1 MFKLSSYGLSVKSSF
16 ISLSVVASIVL
27 FSGCAKEQ
35 LILKTYNP
43 PKKQE
48 QVKKMIENSES
59 SIGFINL
66 QVVEDLSYI
75 CEVIGKDSD
84 SRTMANGLISNLK
97 KFINQT
103 NFISLNQIE
112 DSAAV
117 SLDMQI
123 MGLNFV
129 ETKNS
134 RSLDVTVNFVI
145 RKDGLEFY
153 SEPYTYNDIRKSRA
167 GLQGIA
173 SKNEMF
179 NDGSEYL
186 AKKLIK
192 DISPVKSRKL
202 VELKDL
208 PDELKYTI
216 KYAKGKN
223 FKGAIKAM
231 EKYKGEKELEYYFN
245 LGVYYEGYGSQIDN
259 MAMFS
264 KAQENYEKAMA
275 MGGSED
281 ETIVKGKLKFD
292 NFYEVIK
299 KVAEQ
304 QAANL
309 KQTGAGEYE
318 LLD

>member
-1 MFKLSSYGLSVKSSF
+1 MFKVKKSL
-16 ISLSVVASIVL
+16 ISLSVIAGIVL

-59 SIGFINL
+59 STGFINL
-66 QVVEDLSYI
+66 QIVEDIDYI
-75 CEVIGKDSD
+75 CEVIGGNKDS
-84 SRTMANGLISNLK
+84 RNMANGLISNLK
-97 KFINQT
+97 RFINQT
-103 NFISLNQIE
+103 NFISLNQTQ
-112 DSAAV
+112 DDAAV

-123 MGLNFV
+123 LSLNFL

-134 RSLDVTVNFVI
+134 RELHTKVNFVV
-145 RKDGLEFY
+145 RKSGVEFY
-153 SEPYTYNDIRKSRA
+153 SEPYSYESIRKSRA

-173 SKNEMF
+173 SKSEMF
-179 NDGSEYL
+179 NDASEYL

-192 DISPVKSRKL
+192 DISPVSTRKI

-208 PDELKYTI
+208 PDELQYTI

-231 EKYKGEKELEYYFN
+231 EKYKGEKNFEYYFD

-259 MAMFS
+259 LAMFA

-281 ETIVKGKLKFD
+281 DTIVKGKMKFD
-292 NFYEVIK
+292 NFYEIIK
-299 KVAEQ
+299 KVAQQ

-309 KQTGAGEYE
+309 KQTSSGEYE

>member
-1 MFKLSSYGLSVKSSF
+1 MFKVKNSL
-16 ISLSVVASIVL
+16 ISLSVIASIVL

-48 QVKKMIENSES
+48 QVKKMIENSDS
-59 SIGFINL
+59 STGFINL
-66 QVVEDLSYI
+66 QIVEDVDYI
-75 CEVIGKDSD
+75 CEVIGG
-84 SRTMANGLISNLK
+84 SRESKNMANGLISNLK
-97 KFINQT
+97 RFINQT
-103 NFISLNQIE
+103 NFISLNQTE
-112 DSAAV
+112 DDAAI

-123 MGLNFV
+123 LSLNFV

-134 RSLDVTVNFVI
+134 RELHAKVNFVI
-145 RKDGLEFY
+145 RKNGTEFY
-153 SEPYTYNDIRKSRA
+153 SEPYSYDSLRKSRA

-173 SKNEMF
+173 SKDEMF
-179 NDGSEYL
+179 NDASEYL

-192 DISPVKSRKL
+192 DISPVGTRKI

-208 PDELKYTI
+208 PDALQYTI

-231 EKYKGEKELEYYFN
+231 EKYKGEKNLEYYFN
-245 LGVYYEGYGSQIDN
+245 LGVYYEGYATQIDN
-259 MAMFS
+259 MAMFA

-281 ETIVKGKLKFD
+281 ETIVKGKMKFD
-292 NFYEVIK
+292 NFYEIIK

-309 KQTGAGEYE
+309 KQTSAGEYE

>member
-1 MFKLSSYGLSVKSSF
+1 MFKNSL
-16 ISLSVVASIVL
+16 ISLSIVASLAL
-27 FSGCAKEQ
+27 FSGCAKDQ

-48 QVKKMIENSES
+48 QVKKMIENSDS
-59 SIGFINL
+59 TIGFINL
-66 QVVEDLSYI
+66 QVFEDVDYI
-75 CEVIGKDSD
+75 CESIGKDSN
-84 SRTMANGLISNLK
+84 SRSMANGLISNVK
-97 KFINQT
+97 RFINQT
-103 NFISLNQIE
+103 NFISLNQVE
-112 DSAAV
+112 DVASV
-117 SLDMQI
+117 SLDMKI
-123 MGLNFV
+123 TSLRFS

-134 RSLDVTVNFVI
+134 RELHTTVNFVI
-145 RKDGLEFY
+145 RKNGAEFY
-153 SEPYTYNDIRKSRA
+153 SEPYTYDTLRKSRA

-173 SKNEMF
+173 SKDEILNEA
-179 NDGSEYL
+179 SEYL

-192 DISPVKSRKL
+192 DISPVKTRKL

-208 PDELKYTI
+208 PDELAYTI

-231 EKYKGEKELEYYFN
+231 EKYQGEKTLEYYFN

-259 MAMFS
+259 MAMFA
-264 KAQENYEKAMA
+264 KAEENYEKAMS

-281 ETIVKGKLKFD
+281 ETIVKGKMKFD

-299 KVAEQ
+299 KVAQ
-304 QAANL
+304 QQVVNL
-309 KQTGAGEYE
+309 KQSSTGEYE